1 MIATYIAGVAFFC
14 ACAERSVWEGVGGPE
29 LVAEGGAAGG
39 LVPQRHRDLLQHD
52 AVLAL
57 CTRLMLALPSVHQF
71 FHERIRLLSK
81 HVGRLLTRKLMNIET
96 IHSQCIQTGVKVK
109 IYKYKFAHL

>member
-1 MIATYIAGVAFFC
+1 MNCMIATYIAGVAFFC
-14 ACAERSVWEGVGGPE
+14 ACAERSVREGVGGPE
-29 LVAEGGAAGG
+29 LVAEGGAASG

-57 CTRLMLALPSVHQF
+57 CTRLMLGLPSVHQF

-81 HVGRLLTRKLMNIET
+81 HVGSATNTRAEHRNNPLPVFTNWCQGENLQI
-96 IHSQCIQTGVKVK
+96 
-109 IYKYKFAHL
+109 